1 MALNWFDASEAEKF
15 GQSLA
20 QLFIAKIPVV
30 IEPGKKGSIADQF
43 KVVEQ
48 AHTQIEQFKQNN
60 KLNIYKKAK
69 LGSAFKFELMAAGYK
84 PEFIDQL
91 TKGVLLK
98 L

>member
-1 MALNWFDASEAEKF
+1 MALKWFDASEAEKF

-30 IEPGKKGSIADQF
+30 IQPGQKTSIAEQL
-43 KVVEQ
+43 KVVDQ
-48 AHTQIEQFKQNN
+48 AHMQIEQFKQKN

-69 LGSAFKFELMAAGYK
+69 LGSAFKYELMAAGYQS
-84 PEFIDQL
+84 ELVDNL

>member
-1 MALNWFDASEAEKF
+1 MALSWFDAREAEKF
-15 GQSLA
+15 GQALA
-20 QLFIAKIPVV
+20 QLFIARIPVV
-30 IEPGKKGSIADQF
+30 IEPGKKTSIADQF

>member
-20 QLFIAKIPVV
+20 QLFIAKIPVK
-30 IEPGKKGSIADQF
+30 IEPGQKASIAEQL
-43 KVVEQ
+43 KVVDQ
-48 AHTQIEQFKQNN
+48 AHAQIEQFKKDH

-69 LGSAFKFELMAAGYK
+69 LGSAFKYELIAAGYQS
-84 PEFIDQL
+84 ELIDNL

>member
-1 MALNWFDASEAEKF
+1 MAFKWLDASEAEKF
-15 GQSLA
+15 GQALA
-20 QLFIAKIPVV
+20 QIFIAKIPVV
-30 IEPGKKGSIADQF
+30 IEPGKKNSIAEQF

-48 AHTQIEQFKQNN
+48 ANAQIEQFKQNN

-69 LGSAFKFELMAAGYK
+69 LGSAFKYELIAAGYK
-84 PEFIDQL
+84 PEFVDQM

>member
-1 MALNWFDASEAEKF
+1 MAIAWFDAKEAEKF

-30 IEPGKKGSIADQF
+30 FEPGQKTSITEQF
-43 KVVEQ
+43 KVVDQ
-48 AHTQIEQFKQNN
+48 AHAQIEQFKQNN

-69 LGSAFKFELMAAGYK
+69 LGSAFKYELIAAGYK
-84 PEFIDQL
+84 PEFIDEL

>member
-1 MALNWFDASEAEKF
+1 MAIAWFDAKEAEKF

-30 IEPGKKGSIADQF
+30 IEPGKKTSIAEQF
-43 KVVEQ
+43 KVVDQ
-48 AHTQIEQFKQNN
+48 AHAQIEKFKQDN

-69 LGSAFKFELMAAGYK
+69 LGSAFKYELMAAGYK
-84 PEFIDQL
+84 PEFINEL